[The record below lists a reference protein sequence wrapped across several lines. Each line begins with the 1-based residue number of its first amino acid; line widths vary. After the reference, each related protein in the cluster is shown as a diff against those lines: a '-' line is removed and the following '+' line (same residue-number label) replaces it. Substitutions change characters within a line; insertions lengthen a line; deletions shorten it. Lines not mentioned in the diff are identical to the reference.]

1 MRILFGS
8 HKELFLS
15 WYVHK
20 AFYLS
25 NSDIYKKKNNYQQPS
40 RKRSACSYPSV
51 VPTAAISIVMPYDL
65 VGHIFKIQQLHIGFP
80 VKG

>member
-1 MRILFGS
+1 MFTR
-8 HKELFLS
+8 H
-15 WYVHK
+15 
-20 AFYLS
+20 S
-25 NSDIYKKKNNYQQPS
+25 NSQTQTSTKKKKTNYQQPS